1 MDDLL
6 NDFITEANESL
17 EVLDTELVKF
27 EQEPGDTEILG
38 NIFRL
43 MHTIKGT
50 CGFLGL
56 PRLESVAH
64 AGENVLGTFREGEIE
79 VTPAAVT
86 SILSCIDRIRE
97 VLAGIEA
104 TGTEPEGE
112 DSELINILNAM
123 AAGENLGPADADAGT
138 SESELSG
145 SSNAPAAAEDG
156 LPTANQLE
164 LVQQT
169 FALVEPNAP
178 AVAEAFYE
186 RLFTIDPHLQTLFG
200 GDMADQRERLMTMIS
215 AAVDGLSDLEGL
227 VPTLQDLG
235 VRHAGYDVSPADYD
249 SVGAALLGTLEDGLG
264 DAFSADVREAWTA
277 VYGLIATTMKDA
289 AAETASAES
298 PSTNEFGAPVAA
310 ELLAEVEAA
319 MAAGSRAATDE
330 EIMKAM
336 AEEDDA
342 PKSEGDAKSK
352 TSDETQSVSER
363 FFGSSEIA
371 AVVKE
376 ETAKAANATVAPVAP
391 VKTEVEKPQAEK
403 ASKGQVVA
411 KAKDAPKAQKE
422 ASVVN
427 ASIRVNVDVLEGLM
441 TLVSELVLT
450 RNQLLQMVRGVDDS
464 EFVVPLQRLSHITT
478 DLQEGVMKTRM
489 QPIGNAW
496 AKLPRIVRDLAVETG
511 KKIELVMN
519 GADTELDRQVL
530 ELIKDPLTHMVRNS
544 ADHGLENSSD
554 RHAAG
559 KPETGTVTLDAY
571 HEGGHIIIQIRDD
584 GRGLNVDKI
593 REKCIERELATAAE
607 LETMDERQIQQ
618 FIFRPGFST
627 AEKVTS
633 VSGRGVGMDVV
644 RTNIESIGGT
654 VELEST
660 QGKGSIFTI
669 KIPLTLAIVSAL
681 VVACGRERFAIPQI
695 SVLELVRTAANS
707 ELNIETVNGSP
718 LLRLRDR
725 LLPLVSL
732 KDLLGIEDTE
742 AAVARLQEKQL
753 ASNDQGSP
761 AEENAPAIQTGPL
774 NGGSNEDYII
784 VTQVGSN
791 SFGIIV
797 DQVFDTEEIVVKP
810 VAPILRDIPFYS
822 GNTILGDGSV
832 IMILDP
838 NGISA
843 EIGQGAA
850 RAASQAAS
858 DHAETQHEE
867 RTAFLVFKAGGNQP
881 LAVPLGLIARLEEIE
896 VGSIEQTGDRLVVQY
911 RGGLMPLIPVNPG
924 QNVKESGSQ
933 SVIVFSD
940 RDRSMGLFIDEIVDI
955 VEDNLNIELNAGSSG
970 KLGGAVING
979 VTTDIIDASYY
990 LSQAYPDWFEHRASE
1005 EEQQSNK
1012 PRILLVDDSQ
1022 FFRDLLVP
1030 HLIVSGYDMT
1040 TARDP
1045 IEALQMRDDG
1055 QDFDFIVTD
1064 IEMPHMSGF
1073 EFAEKVRSEGR
1084 WKGTPIIALSSRTS
1098 DADLD
1103 RGRVIGFHDY
1113 ISKTKRAEL
1122 ITALTNAIKTYEE
1135 AA

>member
-27 EQEPGDTEILG
+27 EQEPDDTEILG

-64 AGENVLGTFREGEIE
+64 AGENVLDTFREGEIE
-79 VTPAAVT
+79 VTPTAVT
-86 SILSCIDRIRE
+86 TILSCIDRIRE
-97 VLAGIEA
+97 VLAGIEK
-104 TGTEPEGE
+104 TGAEPEGE
-112 DSELINILNAM
+112 DSELINVLNAI
-123 AAGENLGPADADAGT
+123 AAGEIVDPIIDGAENSG
-138 SESELSG
+138 SESDPDATTGQSSG
-145 SSNAPAAAEDG
+145 NAM
-156 LPTANQLE
+156 PTVDQLQ

-178 AVAEAFYE
+178 AVAENFYN
-186 RLFTIDPHLQTLFG
+186 RLFAIDPHLRNLFAN
-200 GDMADQRERLMTMIS
+200 DMADQRDRLMTMIS
-215 AAVDGLSDLEGL
+215 EAVEGL
-227 VPTLQDLG
+227 NDLGTLVPLLEDLG
-235 VRHAGYDVSPADYD
+235 VRHAGYDVSPVDYD
-249 SVGAALLGTLEDGLG
+249 TVGEALLGTLEEGLG
-264 DAFSADVREAWTA
+264 DAFSSDVREAWTS
-277 VYGLIATTMKDA
+277 VYSLIAETMKSA
-289 AAETASAES
+289 AASSIES
-298 PSTNEFGAPVAA
+298 EPVTNEFGAPVAA
-310 ELLAEVEAA
+310 ELLAEFESAI
-319 MAAGSRAATDE
+319 AAGNSAATDE
-330 EIMKAM
+330 EMLKEM
-336 AEEDDA
+336 
-342 PKSEGDAKSK
+342 
-352 TSDETQSVSER
+352 T
-363 FFGSSEIA
+363 
-371 AVVKE
+371 E
-376 ETAKAANATVAPVAP
+376 ETESTEKPTEPPVL
-391 VKTEVEKPQAEK
+391 VKTEPAKPVAKKVSKELVK
-403 ASKGQVVA
+403 PESADAPNASKETPVA
-411 KAKDAPKAQKE
+411 H
-422 ASVVN
+422 

-496 AKLPRIVRDLAVETG
+496 AKLPRIVRDLAVETD
-511 KKIELVMN
+511 KKIELIMN
-519 GADTELDRQVL
+519 GAETELDRQVL

-544 ADHGLENSSD
+544 ADHGLENPTD
-554 RHAAG
+554 RRAAG
-559 KPETGTVTLDAY
+559 KPETGKVTLGAY
-571 HEGGHIIIQIRDD
+571 HEGGHIIIEIKDD
-584 GRGLNVDKI
+584 GRGLNVEKI
-593 REKCIERELATAAE
+593 KEKCIERELVTPAE
-607 LETMDERQIQQ
+607 LESMDERQIQQ
-618 FIFRPGFST
+618 FIFRAGFST

-654 VELEST
+654 VELQST
-660 QGKGSIFTI
+660 QGKGSVFTI

-681 VVACGRERFAIPQI
+681 VVACGSERFAIPQI
-695 SVLELVRTAANS
+695 SVLELVRTSANS
-707 ELNIETVNGSP
+707 GLTIETVNDSK

-732 KDLLGIEDTE
+732 RDLLDLDDPASAVTISQQTE
-742 AAVARLQEKQL
+742 LVTGNDVNRTDDESLDIVA
-753 ASNDQGSP
+753 D
-761 AEENAPAIQTGPL
+761 PL
-774 NGGSNEDYII
+774 TKSGGEDYII

-838 NGISA
+838 NGISTA
-843 EIGQGAA
+843 IGQGAT
-850 RAASQAAS
+850 AASSQSSNDLA
-858 DHAETQHEE
+858 DKQHEE
-867 RTAFLVFKAGGNQP
+867 RTAFLVFKAGNEQP
-881 LAVPLGLIARLEEIE
+881 LAVPLGLIARLEEID
-896 VGSIEQTGDRLVVQY
+896 VSSIERAGQRHVMQY
-911 RGGLMPLIPVNPG
+911 RGGLMPLIPVDPG
-924 QNVKESGSQ
+924 QTPKESGSQ
-933 SVIVFSD
+933 SVIVFTD

-955 VEDNLNIELNAGSSG
+955 VEDNLKIELNADSPGM
-970 KLGGAVING
+970 LGAAVING
-979 VTTDIIDASYY
+979 VTTDIIDASHY
-990 LSQAYPDWFEHRASE
+990 LAQAYPDWFEHRPQE
-1005 EEQQSNK
+1005 EETCHKQ
-1012 PRILLVDDSQ
+1012 RILLVDDSQ

-1030 HLIVSGYDMT
+1030 HLMVSGYDMT

-1045 IEALQMRDDG
+1045 LEALQMRDDG
-1055 QDFDFIVTD
+1055 LEFDFIVTD

-1073 EFAEKVRSEGR
+1073 EFAENVRAGGP
-1084 WKGTPIIALSSRTS
+1084 WKDIPIIALSSRTT

-1113 ISKTKRAEL
+1113 ISKTKRTEL
-1122 ITALTNAIKTYEE
+1122 VDALTNAIKTYKE

>member
-6 NDFITEANESL
+6 NEFITETNESL

-27 EQEPGDTEILG
+27 EQEPDDTEILG

-79 VTPAAVT
+79 VTPTAVT

-97 VLAGIEA
+97 VLAGIEEH
-104 TGTEPEGE
+104 GVEIEG
-112 DSELINILNAM
+112 DDTELIGVLNAM
-123 AAGENLGPADADAGT
+123 AAGEDLTPSKDGAEN
-138 SESELSG
+138 SE
-145 SSNAPAAAEDG
+145 AEFECDVVAEQSPIHEM
-156 LPTANQLE
+156 PTTAQLE
-164 LVQQT
+164 LVRQT
-169 FALVEPNAP
+169 YAILESDVSGVMEPFKEQLFAVNSNLSNLFADEMADERQSLMQIISNAVEEGRDLGELVPALKGMGVWHEDSSVSSDEINSIGEALVRA
-178 AVAEAFYE
+178 
-186 RLFTIDPHLQTLFG
+186 
-200 GDMADQRERLMTMIS
+200 
-215 AAVDGLSDLEGL
+215 
-227 VPTLQDLG
+227 
-235 VRHAGYDVSPADYD
+235 
-249 SVGAALLGTLEDGLG
+249 LEDGLG
-264 DAFSADVREAWTA
+264 DVFSSDVREAWIA
-277 VYGLIATTMKDA
+277 VFGMISETMK
-289 AAETASAES
+289 ASDTS
-298 PSTNEFGAPVAA
+298 PNMSGPETNEFGAPVAA
-310 ELLAEVEAA
+310 ELLAEVESALASGAVAA
-319 MAAGSRAATDE
+319 SDA
-330 EIMKAM
+330 EIMKSVQ
-336 AEEDDA
+336 EEAVDNEQSMEPALACATKQHQPVADRFF
-342 PKSEGDAKSK
+342 K
-352 TSDETQSVSER
+352 TSEQEMV
-363 FFGSSEIA
+363 
-371 AVVKE
+371 E
-376 ETAKAANATVAPVAP
+376 EPVD
-391 VKTEVEKPQAEK
+391 TEVSTEQPVPIKVEPAKPVSKELAEPDPVNAPK
-403 ASKGQVVA
+403 ASKE
-411 KAKDAPKAQKE
+411 APAVQ
-422 ASVVN
+422 

-511 KKIELVMN
+511 KKIDLVMN

-544 ADHGLENSSD
+544 ADHGLENQKD
-554 RHAAG
+554 RLAAG

-571 HEGGHIIIQIRDD
+571 HEGGHIIIEIRDD
-584 GRGLNVDKI
+584 GRGLNVKKI
-593 REKCIERELATAAE
+593 GEKCVERGLVTKAE
-607 LETMDERQIQQ
+607 LESMDARQIQQ

-627 AEKVTS
+627 ADKVTS

-654 VELEST
+654 VELQST
-660 QGKGSIFTI
+660 QGEGSVFTI

-681 VVACGRERFAIPQI
+681 VVACGGERFAIPQI

-707 ELNIETVNGSP
+707 EFTIETVSGSP

-732 KDLLGIEDTE
+732 RDLLRIDDTKSSINNNQPKE
-742 AAVARLQEKQL
+742 LGV
-753 ASNDQGSP
+753 GSP
-761 AEENAPAIQTGPL
+761 DDAVTQMNL
-774 NGGSNEDYII
+774 HSSDDYII
-784 VTQVGSN
+784 VAQVGSN

-843 EIGQGAA
+843 AIGQGAA
-850 RAASQAAS
+850 AAVSQES
-858 DHAETQHEE
+858 DDELDKQPDE
-867 RTAFLVFKAGGNQP
+867 RTAFLVFKAGNKQP
-881 LAVPLGLIARLEEIE
+881 LAVPLGLIARLEEIS
-896 VGSIEQTGDRLVVQY
+896 VNSIERAGSRYVVQY
-911 RGGLMPLIPVNPG
+911 RGSLMPLIPVEPN
-924 QNVKESGSQ
+924 QALKESGNQ
-933 SVIVFSD
+933 AVIVFSD

-955 VEDNLNIELNAGSSG
+955 VEDNLKIELNSGSSG
-970 KLGGAVING
+970 MLGSAVING
-979 VTTDIIDASYY
+979 VTTDIIDASHY
-990 LSQAYPDWFEHRASE
+990 LSQACPDWFEHRPPE
-1005 EEQQSNK
+1005 EEEEAQKQ
-1012 PRILLVDDSQ
+1012 RILLVDDSQ

-1030 HLIVSGYDMT
+1030 HLMVSGYDMT
-1040 TARDP
+1040 TAQDP
-1045 IEALQMRDDG
+1045 LQALEMRDDG
-1055 QDFDFIVTD
+1055 LDFDFIITD

-1073 EFAEKVRSEGR
+1073 EFAENIRANGR
-1084 WKGTPIIALSSRTS
+1084 WKNVPIIALSSRTT

-1113 ISKTKRAEL
+1113 ISKTQRAEL
-1122 ITALTNAIKTYEE
+1122 ISALTNAIKTYEE

>member
-6 NDFITEANESL
+6 NDFITETNESL

-27 EQEPGDTEILG
+27 EQEPDDTEILG

-97 VLAGIEA
+97 VLAGIEEH
-104 TGTEPEGE
+104 GVEVEGD
-112 DSELINILNAM
+112 DSQLISVLNAM
-123 AAGENLGPADADAGT
+123 AAGEDLIPAEVDGKTSDAEFDCDAKT
-138 SESELSG
+138 TQS
-145 SSNAPAAAEDG
+145 
-156 LPTANQLE
+156 PTVVMPTTAQLE
-164 LVQQT
+164 LVRQT
-169 FALVEPNAP
+169 YAIVEADVSGVMEN
-178 AVAEAFYE
+178 FYE
-186 RLFTIDPHLQTLFG
+186 RLFTVYPQLSDLFAD
-200 GDMADQRERLMTMIS
+200 DMADQRQSLMAIIS
-215 AAVDGLSDLEGL
+215 NAIEEHRELEEL
-227 VPTLQDLG
+227 VPTLVRIGLWQEDRVISPEDRDG
-235 VRHAGYDVSPADYD
+235 VGETLVRA
-249 SVGAALLGTLEDGLG
+249 LEDGLG
-264 DAFSADVREAWTA
+264 DVFSSDVREAWLA
-277 VYGLIATTMKDA
+277 VYGMI
-289 AAETASAES
+289 AETIMSGDRSLNES
-298 PSTNEFGAPVAA
+298 EPGTNEFGAPVAA
-310 ELLAEVEAA
+310 ELLAEVETALSSGVRPA
-319 MAAGSRAATDE
+319 SDAEIMERIKEEAEGDGEAVELDLARAAE
-330 EIMKAM
+330 QH
-336 AEEDDA
+336 
-342 PKSEGDAKSK
+342 
-352 TSDETQSVSER
+352 QSVADR
-363 FFGSSEIA
+363 FFKASE
-371 AVVKE
+371 KE
-376 ETAKAANATVAPVAP
+376 ITEESADTETLLEQPALGRVAPSKPVPKELKNAESANAP
-391 VKTEVEKPQAEK
+391 K
-403 ASKGQVVA
+403 ASKEAPVV
-411 KAKDAPKAQKE
+411 Q
-422 ASVVN
+422 

-511 KKIELVMN
+511 KKIDLVMN
-519 GADTELDRQVL
+519 GAETELDRQVL

-544 ADHGLENSSD
+544 ADHGLENLDD
-554 RHAAG
+554 RLAAG

-571 HEGGHIIIQIRDD
+571 HEGGHIIIEIRDD
-584 GRGLNVDKI
+584 GRGLNVEKI
-593 REKCIERELATAAE
+593 GKKCVERGLVTQAE
-607 LETMDERQIQQ
+607 LESMDERQIQQ

-627 AEKVTS
+627 ADKVTS

-654 VELEST
+654 VELQST
-660 QGKGSIFTI
+660 QGKGSVFTI

-681 VVACGRERFAIPQI
+681 IVACGRERFAIPQI

-707 ELNIETVNGSP
+707 EFTIETVSGSP

-732 KDLLGIEDTE
+732 RNLLGINDTSSLVDNNHHEELADGSHEDT
-742 AAVARLQEKQL
+742 AH
-753 ASNDQGSP
+753 
-761 AEENAPAIQTGPL
+761 GPTITS
-774 NGGSNEDYII
+774 GEDYII
-784 VTQVGSN
+784 VAQVGSN

-843 EIGQGAA
+843 AIGQGAA
-850 RAASQAAS
+850 AAAPQEAN
-858 DHAETQHEE
+858 DQLERQHDE
-867 RTAFLVFKAGGNQP
+867 RTAFLVFKAGNRQP
-881 LAVPLGLIARLEEIE
+881 LAVPLGLIARLEEIDVNDIE
-896 VGSIEQTGDRLVVQY
+896 RAGSRYVVQY
-911 RGGLMPLIPVNPG
+911 RGSLMPLIPVGSN
-924 QNVKESGSQ
+924 QTIRESGNQ
-933 SVIVFSD
+933 AVIVFSD
-940 RDRSMGLFIDEIVDI
+940 RDRSMGLLIDEIVDI
-955 VEDNLNIELNAGSSG
+955 VEDKLKIELNSGSSG
-970 KLGGAVING
+970 MLGTAVING
-979 VTTDIIDASYY
+979 ATTDIIDANHF
-990 LSQAYPDWFEHRASE
+990 LSQACPDWFEHRPPE
-1005 EEQQSNK
+1005 EEVEARKQ
-1012 PRILLVDDSQ
+1012 RILLVDDSQ

-1030 HLIVSGYDMT
+1030 HLMVSGYDMT
-1040 TARDP
+1040 TAQDP
-1045 IEALQMRDDG
+1045 LEALKMRDDG
-1055 QDFDFIVTD
+1055 FEFDFIITD

-1073 EFAEKVRSEGR
+1073 EFAENVRADGR
-1084 WKGTPIIALSSRTS
+1084 WMNIPIIALSSRTT

-1113 ISKTKRAEL
+1113 ISKTQRAEL
-1122 ITALTNAIKTYEE
+1122 ISALTNAIKTYEE

>member
-97 VLAGIEA
+97 VLAGIEE
-104 TGTEPEGE
+104 TGTEPEGD
-112 DSELINILNAM
+112 DSELINVLNAM
-123 AAGENLGPADADAGT
+123 AAGENLEPADENTENSD
-138 SESELSG
+138 SELSET
-145 SSNAPAAAEDG
+145 PAATSSTEDG

-169 FALVEPNAP
+169 FALVEPNAQ
-178 AVAEAFYE
+178 AVAEAFYD
-186 RLFTIDPHLQTLFG
+186 RLFAIDPHLRNLFG
-200 GDMADQRERLMTMIS
+200 DEMADQRERLMAMIHD
-215 AAVDGLSDLEGL
+215 AVDALRDLDGLTQ
-227 VPTLQDLG
+227 TLQELG
-235 VRHAGYDVSPADYD
+235 IRHVGYDVSPSDYD
-249 SVGAALLGTLEDGLG
+249 NFGVALLGTLEDSLG
-264 DAFSADVREAWTA
+264 DAFSSDVREAWTA
-277 VYGLIATTMKDA
+277 VYSLISTTMKDA
-289 AAETASAES
+289 AADTAIEEA

-319 MAAGSRAATDE
+319 MSAGSRAATDE
-330 EIMKAM
+330 EIMKEM
-336 AEEDDA
+336 GEEEDA
-342 PKSEGDAKSK
+342 PKTDGDASTK
-352 TSDETQSVSER
+352 TSDEQKSVSER

-371 AVVKE
+371 AVVE
-376 ETAKAANATVAPVAP
+376 EESAKAADEPLAP
-391 VKTEVEKPQAEK
+391 VKTKVEKPQAK
-403 ASKGQVVA
+403 KKSKSQAVA
-411 KAKDAPKAQKE
+411 KSKDAPKAPKE
-422 ASVVN
+422 APAVN

-511 KKIELVMN
+511 KKIDLVMN

-544 ADHGLENSSD
+544 ADHGLED
-554 RHAAG
+554 PEGRQAAG

-571 HEGGHIIIQIRDD
+571 HEGGHINIEIRDD
-584 GRGLNVDKI
+584 GRGLNVEKI
-593 REKCIERELATAAE
+593 REKCIERELATASE
-607 LETMDERQIQQ
+607 LDSMDDRQIQQ

-644 RTNIESIGGT
+644 RTNIESIGGN

-660 QGKGSIFTI
+660 EGKGSIFTI

-681 VVACGRERFAIPQI
+681 VVACGRERFAIPQL

-707 ELNIETVNGSP
+707 DLTIETVNDSP

-725 LLPLVSL
+725 LLPLISL
-732 KDLLGIEDTE
+732 RELLGIED
-742 AAVARLQEKQL
+742 AGAVVERLQQKQISSEGETL
-753 ASNDQGSP
+753 PAHSDDLDSP
-761 AEENAPAIQTGPL
+761 WG
-774 NGGSNEDYII
+774 GGSSEDYII
-784 VTQVGSN
+784 VTQVGSS

-810 VAPILRDIPFYS
+810 VSPILRDIPFYS

-843 EIGQGAA
+843 AIGQGAA
-850 RAASQAAS
+850 SAASQTANEL
-858 DHAETQHEE
+858 AEVQHNE
-867 RTAFLVFKAGGNQP
+867 RTAFLVFKAGNNQP
-881 LAVPLGLIARLEEIE
+881 LAVPLGLIARLEEID
-896 VGSIEQTGDRLVVQY
+896 VNSIEQTGQRLVVQY
-911 RGGLMPLIPVNPG
+911 RGGLMPLIPVSPG
-924 QNVKESGSQ
+924 QTLKESGSQ

-940 RDRSMGLFIDEIVDI
+940 RDRSMGLFIDEVVDI
-955 VEDNLNIELNAGSSG
+955 VEDNLNIELNADAGG
-970 KLGGAVING
+970 RLGGAVING

-990 LSQAYPDWFEHRASE
+990 LAEAYSDWFEHRTPE
-1005 EEQQSNK
+1005 EDLEFSK

-1030 HLIVSGYDMT
+1030 HLVVSGYDMT

-1045 IEALQMRDDG
+1045 LEALQLRDDG
-1055 QDFDFIVTD
+1055 HDFDFIVTD

-1073 EFAEKVRSEGR
+1073 EFAEKVRAEGR
-1084 WKGTPIIALSSRTS
+1084 WSSTPIIALSSRTS

-1113 ISKTKRAEL
+1113 ISKTQRAEL
-1122 ITALTNAIKTYEE
+1122 ISALTNAIKTYEE

>member
-6 NDFITEANESL
+6 NDFITETNESL

-97 VLAGIEA
+97 VLAGIEENGA
-104 TGTEPEGE
+104 ELEGD
-112 DSELINILNAM
+112 DSELIGVLNAM
-123 AAGENLGPADADAGT
+123 AAGEVSDSVMDGAENSG
-138 SESELSG
+138 SESG
-145 SSNAPAAAEDG
+145 HDAAAGQSSDDAM
-156 LPTANQLE
+156 PTADQLQ

-169 FALVEPNAP
+169 FALVEPDAP
-178 AVAEAFYE
+178 AVAEAFYN
-186 RLFTIDPHLQTLFG
+186 RLFAIDPHLRNLFAN
-200 GDMADQRERLMTMIS
+200 DMTDQRERLMTMIS
-215 AAVDGLSDLEGL
+215 TAVEGLSDLEAL
-227 VPTLQDLG
+227 VPALEDLG

-249 SVGAALLGTLEDGLG
+249 TVGEALLGTLEDGLG
-264 DAFSADVREAWTA
+264 DAFSSDVREAWTV
-277 VYGLIATTMKDA
+277 VYGLIAETMKSA
-289 AAETASAES
+289 AASSSES
-298 PSTNEFGAPVAA
+298 EPGTNEFGAPVAA
-310 ELLAEVEAA
+310 ELLAEVESAL
-319 MAAGSRAATDE
+319 AAGNRAATDA
-330 EIMKAM
+330 EIMKVIEEENKG
-336 AEEDDA
+336 AEEPMEPPA
-342 PKSEGDAKSK
+342 L
-352 TSDETQSVSER
+352 
-363 FFGSSEIA
+363 
-371 AVVKE
+371 
-376 ETAKAANATVAPVAP
+376 
-391 VKTEVEKPQAEK
+391 VKTEPAKPAAKQ
-403 ASKGQVVA
+403 ASKELAAPESAGA
-411 KAKDAPKAQKE
+411 TKTPKDAP
-422 ASVVN
+422 VVQ

-511 KKIELVMN
+511 KKIDLVMN

-544 ADHGLENSSD
+544 ADHGLENLAD
-554 RHAAG
+554 RRAAG
-559 KPETGTVTLDAY
+559 KPETGTVTLDAF
-571 HEGGHIIIQIRDD
+571 HEGGHIIIEIRDD
-584 GRGLNVDKI
+584 GRGLNVEKI
-593 REKCIERELATAAE
+593 GEKCVERGLVTAAE
-607 LETMDERQIQQ
+607 LESMDERQIQQ

-627 AEKVTS
+627 ADKVTS

-654 VELEST
+654 VELQST
-660 QGKGSIFTI
+660 KGKGSIFTI

-707 ELNIETVNGSP
+707 ELTIETVSGSP

-732 KDLLGIEDTE
+732 RDLLGIEG
-742 AAVARLQEKQL
+742 
-753 ASNDQGSP
+753 QGSSIIDSQQTELTVGDDVIP
-761 AEENAPAIQTGPL
+761 ADNDRGDIVSEPMIT
-774 NGGSNEDYII
+774 NGGEDYII
-784 VTQVGSN
+784 VAQVGSN

-810 VAPILRDIPFYS
+810 VAPILREIPFYS

-843 EIGQGAA
+843 AIGQGAA
-850 RAASQAAS
+850 AAMSQAS
-858 DHAETQHEE
+858 NDRAEKQHEE
-867 RTAFLVFKAGGNQP
+867 RTAFLVFKAGGDQP
-881 LAVPLGLIARLEEIE
+881 LAVPLGLIARLEEID
-896 VGSIEQTGDRLVVQY
+896 VNDIEQAGQRHVVQY
-911 RGGLMPLIPVNPG
+911 RGGLMPLIPVDPS
-924 QNVKESGSQ
+924 QTLKESGSQ

-940 RDRSMGLFIDEIVDI
+940 RDRSMGLLIDEIVDI
-955 VEDNLNIELNAGSSG
+955 VEDNLNIELRAESSG
-970 KLGGAVING
+970 MLGAAVING
-979 VTTDIIDASYY
+979 VTTDIVDASHY
-990 LSQAYPDWFEHRASE
+990 LAQASPDWFEHRPSE
-1005 EEQQSNK
+1005 EEEESNK
-1012 PRILLVDDSQ
+1012 QRILLVDDSQ

-1030 HLIVSGYDMT
+1030 HLMVSGYDMT

-1055 QDFDFIVTD
+1055 IDFDFIVTD

-1073 EFAEKVRSEGR
+1073 EFAENVRADGR
-1084 WKGTPIIALSSRTS
+1084 WKNTPIIALSSRTS

-1113 ISKTKRAEL
+1113 ISKTQRAEL
-1122 ITALTNAIKTYEE
+1122 ISALTNAIKTYEE